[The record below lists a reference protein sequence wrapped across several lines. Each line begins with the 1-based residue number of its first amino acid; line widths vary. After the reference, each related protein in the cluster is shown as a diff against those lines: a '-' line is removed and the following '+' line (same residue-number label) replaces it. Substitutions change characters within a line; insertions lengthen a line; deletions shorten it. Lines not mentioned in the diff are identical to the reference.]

1 MDTQPIASIFWTGG
15 YDSTFRVC
23 QLSRQEVIIQPYYL
37 SEGRPSE
44 ENEKQAVRV
53 ITEKLRKDPGT
64 KALIQEPIQVSL
76 EERFTDPAVDAA
88 FGVLREQAFMG
99 AQYKRLGAFAL
110 KVPGIEMSIH
120 KDDKAVAIIQQF
132 GQLKAVP
139 DVCGESYV
147 LDAEHST
154 PELVTLFGSLRFPLV
169 NYSKLDMKREYEEM
183 GLAGIIPDTWF
194 CHHPLNG
201 QPCGTCNPCKYTIE
215 EGMSYRLPEEALRRY
230 HRSKSP
236 LTRLSRKAKQ
246 LLHLK

>member
-1 MDTQPIASIFWTGG
+1 MERPVVSIFWTGG

-44 ENEKQAVRV
+44 EYEKKAVQV
-53 ITEKLRKDPGT
+53 ISEKLRNAPGT
-64 KALIQEPIQVSL
+64 KALIRKPIQVSL
-76 EERFTDPAVDAA
+76 EERFTDPAVEAA
-88 FGVLREQAFMG
+88 FGVLRKQAFMG

-132 GQLKAVP
+132 GQLMAVP
-139 DVCGESYV
+139 DVCGASYV
-147 LDAEHST
+147 LDPAHSKA
-154 PELVTLFGSLRFPLV
+154 ELVTLFGNLRFPLV
-169 NYSKLDMKREYEEM
+169 NYTKLDMMSEYEKM
-183 GLAGIIPDTWF
+183 GLSEIITDTWF
-194 CHHPLNG
+194 CHHPMNG

-230 HRSKSP
+230 RRSKSP
-236 LTRLSRKAKQ
+236 LTRLTRKAKQ
-246 LLHLK
+246 LLHIK